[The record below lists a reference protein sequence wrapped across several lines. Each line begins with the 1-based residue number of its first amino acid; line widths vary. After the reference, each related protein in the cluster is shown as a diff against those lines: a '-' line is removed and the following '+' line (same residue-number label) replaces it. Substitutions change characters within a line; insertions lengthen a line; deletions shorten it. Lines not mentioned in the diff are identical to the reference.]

1 MTTEGAA
8 TGHVRRLTV
17 GSTEKDAGM
26 SMTLRTGL
34 PTDSERLE
42 VLAHD
47 PLVGTA
53 LAALRDARTTPADF
67 RSHAQ
72 RLGALLAARATA
84 GIPTEEGTVR
94 TPLADAPTLT
104 PAVPVVA
111 VPVLRAGLGLLAGV
125 HDALPGAQVGMIG
138 LERDP
143 ATLEARRY
151 YFKVPPLA
159 GAWVLVLEPMLATGG
174 SASDAV
180 RALDTAGAAQVI
192 VLSVVATEQGVA
204 RVLGD
209 DPRTRIVT
217 AAVDPGLDERGYI
230 VPGLGDFGDR
240 LFGTPH

>member
-1 MTTEGAA
+1 
-8 TGHVRRLTV
+8 
-17 GSTEKDAGM
+17 
-26 SMTLRTGL
+26 
-34 PTDSERLE
+34 
-42 VLAHD
+42 
-47 PLVGTA
+47 
-53 LAALRDARTTPADF
+53 
-67 RSHAQ
+67 
-72 RLGALLAARATA
+72 
-84 GIPTEEGTVR
+84 
-94 TPLADAPTLT
+94 
-104 PAVPVVA
+104 
-111 VPVLRAGLGLLAGV
+111 
-125 HDALPGAQVGMIG
+125 MIG

-143 ATLEARRY
+143 ETLEARRY
-151 YFKVPPLA
+151 YFKVPPLD

-192 VLSVVATEQGVA
+192 VLSVVATEQGVD

>member
-1 MTTEGAA
+1 MG
-8 TGHVRRLTV
+8 TGTGTGTGTASGPYGDRLQ
-17 GSTEKDAGM
+17 
-26 SMTLRTGL
+26 
-34 PTDSERLE
+34 
-42 VLAHD
+42 VLAQD

-53 LAALRDARTTPADF
+53 LAALRDERTLPSDF
-67 RSHAQ
+67 RNHAH
-72 RLGALLAARATA
+72 RLGALLAARATV
-84 GIPTEEGTVR
+84 GIPTRAGTVR
-94 TPLADAPTLT
+94 TPLADAPTFT
-104 PAVPVVA
+104 AAVPVVA
-111 VPVLRAGLGLLAGV
+111 VPVLRAGLGLLPGV
-125 HDALPGAQVGMIG
+125 HEALPDAQVGMIG

-151 YFKVPPLA
+151 YFKVPPLD

-180 RALDTAGAAQVI
+180 RALDTAGAAQVV

-204 RVLGD
+204 RVLDD